1 MELKI
6 IEVEKLTKALDA
18 IFMEQTLA
26 AGLPQ
31 VEDQVIGIAAM
42 DGEIIAGGIVAKQTY
57 ESMYINLLAV
67 DEKYRGQRLG
77 SQLLH
82 AIEEIAQEREMI
94 HLTLTTKSYQALDFY
109 QKNGYQ
115 IFGELADMPMRG
127 VTKYYLVKRLR
138 A

>member
-6 IEVEKLTKALDA
+6 VEVETLTKALGK
-18 IFMEQTLA
+18 IFEKQTLA
-26 AGLPQ
+26 AGLPKIDD
-31 VEDQVIGIAAM
+31 EVIGIAAM

-57 ESMYINLLAV
+57 ESMYISLLAV
-67 DEKYRGQRLG
+67 DEQYRGHRLG
-77 SQLLH
+77 SQLLE
-82 AIEEIAQEREMI
+82 AVEKIAEEREMI

-109 QKNGYQ
+109 QKNGYD

-127 VTKYYLVKRLR
+127 VTKYYLSKRLR